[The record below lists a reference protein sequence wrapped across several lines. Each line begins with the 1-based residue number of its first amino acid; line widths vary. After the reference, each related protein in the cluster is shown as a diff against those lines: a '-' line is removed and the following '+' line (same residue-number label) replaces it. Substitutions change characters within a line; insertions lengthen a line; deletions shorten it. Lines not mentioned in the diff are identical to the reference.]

1 MLFALHS
8 LYLALLLLYQFLYI
22 HPDPTAELEAE
33 ETNSVAVHT
42 SVGAST
48 GSVVT
53 LGGGEGEV
61 EGGGEGEEGRGGR
74 LQLPQEQESLSDSVR
89 RLQLSVQEYCPEQLK
104 FAEKVYITTY
114 ACTYSSS
121 LGAIFHC
128 CLK

>member
-1 MLFALHS
+1 M
-8 LYLALLLLYQFLYI
+8 LLYQFLYI

-61 EGGGEGEEGRGGR
+61 GGGGEGEEGGGGEGEEGGGGR